1 MPSRS
6 FQKLS
11 PFQFYTHLQT
21 KYCTFDKYDCS
32 SCIVHR
38 SSLIV
43 FNLIAIFSRFLIAIN
58 NQRFDESIIV
68 TRSGIVFDKMDQTMK
83 RKKIN
88 KGNPVEMVESSSA
101 ATGGI
106 KGMMAGIARARRRKR
121 AEKEKEKEKKSKD
134 SGRSLLKN
142 ARDCSGGRAANI
154 PVPPPSFSFLFVFL
168 FSLGKR
174 HDVVQRRC
182 TVKNSGF
189 SASSGKSH
197 GSYGRSSRSRWR
209 KFSCHVSEL
218 KVEPRRWM
226 PRGELTRSTIFRWN
240 CRFHRWWSRWRFIRR
255 VPLFQSPVIP
265 LNNYVDICDPL
276 LVLSSFGKSSCKT
289 RCFL

>member
-1 MPSRS
+1 MFRSDSPENYDSRYRDTAQFYLLPLPFRF
-6 FQKLS
+6 FQKLF
-11 PFQFYTHLQT
+11 PFRSYTRLRA
-21 KYCTFDKYDCS
+21 KYCTFDKYD
-32 SCIVHR
+32 R
-38 SSLIV
+38 SSRIV
-43 FNLIAIFSRFLIAIN
+43 RRSLLTVLSLVLIFSQFLVAIN
-58 NQRFDESIIV
+58 DQRFDESIIV
-68 TRSGIVFDKMDQTMK
+68 TRSSSVFDKMDQTMK

-106 KGMMAGIARARRRKR
+106 KGMMAGIAWARRRKR
-121 AEKEKEKEKKSKD
+121 TEEEKEKEKEKKSED

-197 GSYGRSSRSRWR
+197 GSYGGSSWSRWR

-218 KVEPRRWM
+218 KVEPRR
-226 PRGELTRSTIFRWN
+226 
-240 CRFHRWWSRWRFIRR
+240 
-255 VPLFQSPVIP
+255 
-265 LNNYVDICDPL
+265 
-276 LVLSSFGKSSCKT
+276 
-289 RCFL
+289 

>member
-1 MPSRS
+1 MFRSDSPENYDSRYRDTAQFYLLPLPFRL
-6 FQKLS
+6 FQK
-11 PFQFYTHLQT
+11 PFPFRFYTRLRAKHW
-21 KYCTFDKYDCS
+21 TFNKYD
-32 SCIVHR
+32 R
-38 SSLIV
+38 SSHIV
-43 FNLIAIFSRFLIAIN
+43 RRSLLMAFGLVVIFSQFSIAIN

-68 TRSGIVFDKMDQTMK
+68 TRSSSVFDKMDQTMK

-106 KGMMAGIARARRRKR
+106 KGTTAGIAWARRRKR

-197 GSYGRSSRSRWR
+197 GSYGRSSWSRWR
-209 KFSCHVSEL
+209 KFSCHVSES
-218 KVEPRRWM
+218 KVEPRR
-226 PRGELTRSTIFRWN
+226 
-240 CRFHRWWSRWRFIRR
+240 
-255 VPLFQSPVIP
+255 
-265 LNNYVDICDPL
+265 
-276 LVLSSFGKSSCKT
+276 
-289 RCFL
+289 